1 MKLQILF
8 LFTVLLSAV
17 GFSQT
22 KIQWEY
28 AYNTES
34 KTIEIQ
40 STLADGWHLY
50 SQHVA
55 NEIGPVPTSF
65 VFEPNNAVKFIG
77 KVNEPQ
83 PIQKYDENF
92 EAMLDFFEGKVLFTQ
107 RLSVKEST
115 TIQGKLTYMVCNDVM
130 CLPPVDE
137 KFTITIT
144 K

>member
-1 MKLQILF
+1 M
-8 LFTVLLSAV
+8 LSSI

-22 KIQWEY
+22 KIQWDY
-28 AYNTES
+28 SYNTQLNA
-34 KTIEIQ
+34 IEIQ
-40 STLADGWHLY
+40 ATLADGWHLY

-65 VFEPNNAVKFIG
+65 VFEPNDAVKFIG

-107 RLSVKEST
+107 RLSVKQN
-115 TIQGKLTYMVCNDVM
+115 TIITGTLTYMLCNDVM

-137 KFTITIT
+137 KFKITIT

>member
-1 MKLQILF
+1 
-8 LFTVLLSAV
+8 
-17 GFSQT
+17 
-22 KIQWEY
+22 
-28 AYNTES
+28 
-34 KTIEIQ
+34 
-40 STLADGWHLY
+40 
-50 SQHVA
+50 VA

-65 VFEPNNAVKFIG
+65 VFEPNDAVKFIG

-107 RLSVKEST
+107 RLSVKQN
-115 TIQGKLTYMVCNDVM
+115 TIITGTLTYMLCNDVM

-137 KFTITIT
+137 KFKITIT

>member
-1 MKLQILF
+1 M
-8 LFTVLLSAV
+8 LSSI

-22 KIQWEY
+22 KIQWDY
-28 AYNTES
+28 SYNAQLNA
-34 KTIEIQ
+34 IEIQ
-40 STLADGWHLY
+40 ATLADGWHLY

-65 VFEPNNAVKFIG
+65 VFEPNDAVKFIG

-107 RLSVKEST
+107 RLSVKQN
-115 TIQGKLTYMVCNDVM
+115 TIITGTLTYMLCNDVM

-137 KFTITIT
+137 KFKITIT

>member
-1 MKLQILF
+1 MKLQFLF
-8 LFTVLLSAV
+8 LFTLLLSSI
-17 GFSQT
+17 GFGQT
-22 KIQWEY
+22 KIQWDY
-28 AYNTES
+28 SYNTQLNA
-34 KTIEIQ
+34 IEIQ
-40 STLADGWHLY
+40 ATLADGWHLY

-55 NEIGPVPTSF
+55 NEIGPVPTNF

-107 RLSVKEST
+107 RLSLKEST
-115 TIQGKLTYMVCNDVM
+115 TITGTSTYMLCNDVM

>member
-1 MKLQILF
+1 MKLQFLF
-8 LFTVLLSAV
+8 LFTLMLSSI

-22 KIQWEY
+22 KIQWDY
-28 AYNTES
+28 SYNTQLNA
-34 KTIEIQ
+34 IEIQ
-40 STLADGWHLY
+40 ATLADGWHLY

-65 VFEPNNAVKFIG
+65 VFEPNDAVKFIG

-107 RLSVKEST
+107 RLSVKQN
-115 TIQGKLTYMVCNDVM
+115 TIITGTLTYMLCNDVM

-137 KFTITIT
+137 KFKITIT

>member
-1 MKLQILF
+1 M
-8 LFTVLLSAV
+8 LSSN

-22 KIQWEY
+22 KIQWY
-28 AYNTES
+28 YSYNAQLNA
-34 KTIEIQ
+34 IEIQ
-40 STLADGWHLY
+40 ATLADGWHLY

-65 VFEPNNAVKFIG
+65 VFEPNDAVKFIG

-107 RLSVKEST
+107 RLSVKQN
-115 TIQGKLTYMVCNDVM
+115 TIITGTLTYMLCNDVM

-137 KFTITIT
+137 KFKITIT